1 MVRFCPSAPL
11 NFATATQK
19 RFGGVSEQPDLG
31 GTGIE
36 HLVALKIIAG
46 AEQERQQKFGFR
58 QPLFRL
64 WVGARMAQ
72 LLQTRIHFGTDVP
85 QLLRQLGSGDR
96 LQQIADDIIAD
107 RLLRI
112 AEIIVPAEEND
123 LRRGADLAHPA
134 RQLNA
139 GHQGHPN
146 IGDEQIRLVLLD
158 RLQRFHAIFGVCH
171 DGKAEPRPVDPL
183 QDRLPQFD
191 LIVRKYDCVHTMP
204 SVFLVTTYY
213 YIGKPPSFQHKKI
226 RR

>member
-1 MVRFCPSAPL
+1 MGWRP
-11 NFATATQK
+11 
-19 RFGGVSEQPDLG
+19 
-31 GTGIE
+31 
-36 HLVALKIIAG
+36 HG
-46 AEQERQQKFGFR
+46 A
-58 QPLFRL
+58 
-64 WVGARMAQ
+64 A
-72 LLQTRIHFGTDVP
+72 LQTRIHFGTDVP

-112 AEIIVPAEEND
+112 AEIIVPAEEDD

-134 RQLNA
+134 RQLDA
-139 GHQGHPN
+139 GHQRHPDV
-146 IGDEQIRLVLLD
+146 GDEQIRLVLLD
-158 RLQRFHAIFGVCH
+158 RLQRFHAVFGVCH
-171 DGKAEPRPVDPL
+171 DGKAEPLPVDPL